1 MSFLNPLFLLA
12 LVSVG
17 IPLLIYLINIRKP
30 KRIRFS
36 TLAFFESLKS
46 SSLRKIKLKRWLLL
60 ALRTLAIAAL
70 ALALAKPFLPSGMGL
85 MADGEPAAVGII
97 IDNSPAMDQIDRYGP
112 YIEQAKDLA
121 SEVISL
127 QDADS
132 RIALNGSHGE
142 SLNLPL
148 LSKSA
153 AQRELRDI
161 EALNAGNYFSENIRN
176 TVGQLMS
183 ATEPNKILYIITDGQ
198 ESQLEKLLELE
209 LETDGR
215 YEDLQVKLIKIGEAE
230 PVNSGIHN
238 AEVRESDTGT
248 LLSVTVRNYGS
259 QPTGSQF
266 LNFFLDDELIA
277 QQAFDI
283 EAESERDFQFDIPE
297 TGERFLRA
305 ELQIEGDEL
314 SFDNRFYAAIQQP
327 DQRSVLVVNDAV
339 RPGSEFRSYLRP
351 LLEAVAQGS
360 DRLEFEFV
368 NVENLSPGGFE
379 QADAIVLDGVR
390 SLPDYLAQ
398 AIIEKVQAGSGL
410 LLLPAADGR
419 IESYNRLLGI
429 SNAGRYSDLVGSY
442 GSFQSFDRLAAP
454 ERGHP
459 ILDAMF
465 NLREGEELRVN
476 LPELFYY
483 YRIKAMDG
491 RASSPV
497 LTSQTGNVIL
507 NETSVGSGK
516 LIYSAIGS
524 DPGWSNF
531 PIKPLFAPLFY
542 RTVEYL
548 AGGQGARLNN
558 HTLGE
563 PFELTLPGVSPGT
576 VELIVEDQPIIPD
589 TRQTFTGL
597 SVTYS
602 GAELQPGWIYVR
614 HGEQEKL
621 FGVNQDAMESDLFS
635 LSEQEIQDL
644 LDSVFANSTVQSLY
658 GDRDLLIAELKTA
671 SLGKEIWYWFIIA
684 AIFLLLT
691 ESIVSRHYKAESI
704 I

>member
-17 IPLLIYLINIRKP
+17 IPLLIYLLNIRKP

-60 ALRTLAIAAL
+60 ALRVLAIAAL
-70 ALALAKPFLPSGMGL
+70 AFALAKPFLPSGMGL

-112 YIEQAKDLA
+112 YIEQAKDIA

-127 QDADS
+127 QDSDS

-153 AQRELRDI
+153 AQRELQDI
-161 EALNAGNYFSENIRN
+161 ETLNAGNYFSENIRN

-183 ATEPNKILYIITDGQ
+183 ATEPNKILYIVTDGQ
-198 ESQLEKLLELE
+198 ESQLEKLLD
-209 LETDGR
+209 LETEGR

-230 PVNSGIHN
+230 PVNSGIHS
-238 AEVRESDTGT
+238 AEIRESDTGT

-266 LNFFLDDELIA
+266 LNFLLDDELIA
-277 QQAFDI
+277 QQAYDI
-283 EAESERDFQFDIPE
+283 EAESERNFQFDIPE
-297 TGERFLRA
+297 TGERFMKA

-314 SFDNRFYAAIQQP
+314 TFDNRFYAAIQQP
-327 DQRSVLVVNDAV
+327 EQRNVLVVNDAV
-339 RPGSEFRSYLRP
+339 QPGSEFRSYLRP
-351 LLEAVAQGS
+351 LLEAVAQES
-360 DRLEFEFV
+360 DRLQFEFE
-368 NVENLSPGGFE
+368 NVENLSPDRFE
-379 QADAIVLDGVR
+379 QSDAILLDGVR
-390 SLPDYLAQ
+390 SLPDFLAQ
-398 AIIEKVQAGSGL
+398 AIIERVQAGSGL

-465 NLREGEELRVN
+465 ELREGEDLRVN

-483 YRIKAMDG
+483 YRINAMDG

-531 PIKPLFAPLFY
+531 PVKPLFAPLFY
-542 RTVEYL
+542 RTVDYL
-548 AGGQGARLNN
+548 AGGQGAQLNN
-558 HTLGE
+558 HVLGE
-563 PFELTLPGVSPGT
+563 PFEITLPGVSPGA
-576 VELIVEDQPIIPD
+576 VELIVDGEPIIPD
-589 TRQTFTGL
+589 TRQTFSGL

-602 GAELQPGWIYVR
+602 GAELQPGWIFVR
-614 HGEQEKL
+614 HGGQEML
-621 FGVNQDAMESDLFS
+621 FGVNQDAMESYLFS
-635 LSEQEIQDL
+635 LSEQETEDL
-644 LDSVFANSTVQSLY
+644 LRSVFANSTVQSAN
-658 GDRDLLIAELKTA
+658 GDRELLMAGLETA
-671 SLGKEIWYWFIIA
+671 ALGKEIWYWFIIA

-704 I
+704 T